1 MKVFIKLEKQGK
13 NLLVRVENGLL
24 SIGDFL
30 ETYTPIELEKLERYD
45 ALKKFQQQLQDILVF
60 HDGNDFDDIGK

>member
-1 MKVFIKLEKQGK
+1 MKVFIKLERQGK

-24 SIGDFL
+24 SIADFL

-45 ALKKFQQQLQDILVF
+45 ALKKFQ
-60 HDGNDFDDIGK
+60 